1 MLSPMNT
8 RNVDTIF
15 YKYLVEVHS
24 FFKRRECV
32 RARKPNMIKLSRNG
46 QSLHATN
53 TMYRCRV
60 IYCGEVRATRGVLA
74 LYLSTLVLN
83 KVHIYK
89 EQF

>member
-1 MLSPMNT
+1 MFFCELHSTDADAQYARMLTPMNT

-60 IYCGEVRATRGVLA
+60 IYCGEFRA
-74 LYLSTLVLN
+74 N
-83 KVHIYK
+83 
-89 EQF
+89 